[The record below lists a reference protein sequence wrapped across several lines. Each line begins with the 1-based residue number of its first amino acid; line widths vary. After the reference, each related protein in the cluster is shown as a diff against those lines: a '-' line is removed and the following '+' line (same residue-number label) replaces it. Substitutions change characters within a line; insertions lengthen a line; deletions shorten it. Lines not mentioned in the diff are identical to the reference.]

1 MKPKS
6 MKEKPRGAMM
16 NILRI
21 KMIDAGNLLKELDD
35 ALDKVV
41 AKKEPESFLKP
52 STLKIE
58 EYQKSIRQIQA
69 QFTDAPKFNE
79 EGAYPQFLSCGLLQV
94 RGKNGANMEFLLPK
108 VYPFPPKSLYIEHE
122 KDGQF
127 LREMLMHLLS
137 SAPLVQLEVIL
148 VDALSLGGIFN
159 LARRLLDKDNDFI
172 YQQRILTER
181 KEIEEALKHL
191 YEYLK
196 VNLQEKLAG
205 FRDFA
210 HYNEEATDRLP
221 LKVLFLSGVDALSQN
236 ALYYLEKIMRFG
248 SKNGVLSF
256 VNLESEKNNKS
267 AEDLKKHAEFFRD
280 TTSFERFKYLNVEVI
295 NDQGIKSQH
304 MKDFADKI
312 KAYYEKKKAV
322 KRELKDLQRDKEF
335 WTESSQYEVSVPVGW
350 DINHTEVCFKIC
362 KEQNH
367 TLICDHSGS
376 GKSNFLHV
384 LIQNL
389 AFYYDPDEVQL
400 FLLDY
405 KEGVEFNAYT
415 DPNILEHARLVSVAS
430 SVGFGVSF
438 LSWLCDEIKKRSELF
453 KQFNVKDLSDYR
465 KHEKMPRLIVVI
477 DEFQVLFSD
486 NSTKGK
492 EGVERSLNTLLK
504 KGRSY
509 GVHLVLA
516 TQTMR
521 GGEIDSSIKA
531 QIANRIALPMDA
543 DDSTKILD
551 DDVACELVRPEGIFN
566 NNGGHQKYHTKM
578 SIPKAP
584 DDFKSFLT
592 KIHAEFNQRNLTP
605 IDRKIYNGETPLKMP
620 NTLKANEMR
629 LHLGKKVDYE
639 QKDLI
644 VEFESNESHLLV
656 VSQDLNARIALMKL
670 LFQNIKSANKEL
682 VFCNKEKRLIRSF
695 DVQKEYGIT
704 PIENAL
710 NALDATTNRPNSA
723 LVIDNLNEAKEWHD
737 KVGAEKLKSFLEK
750 ATDNEQYCVI
760 FVHDFKQIKT
770 NYHFDKLRELLS
782 NHFKQCLAFRCNG
795 ENLNAIKNNL
805 PPPSALNNLN
815 ALLIELSKDSVTEFR
830 PFSL

>member
-1 MKPKS
+1 
-6 MKEKPRGAMM
+6 
-16 NILRI
+16 
-21 KMIDAGNLLKELDD
+21 
-35 ALDKVV
+35 
-41 AKKEPESFLKP
+41 
-52 STLKIE
+52 
-58 EYQKSIRQIQA
+58 
-69 QFTDAPKFNE
+69 
-79 EGAYPQFLSCGLLQV
+79 
-94 RGKNGANMEFLLPK
+94 
-108 VYPFPPKSLYIEHE
+108 
-122 KDGQF
+122 
-127 LREMLMHLLS
+127 
-137 SAPLVQLEVIL
+137 
-148 VDALSLGGIFN
+148 
-159 LARRLLDKDNDFI
+159 
-172 YQQRILTER
+172 
-181 KEIEEALKHL
+181 
-191 YEYLK
+191 
-196 VNLQEKLAG
+196 
-205 FRDFA
+205 
-210 HYNEEATDRLP
+210 
-221 LKVLFLSGVDALSQN
+221 
-236 ALYYLEKIMRFG
+236 MRFG

-267 AEDLKKHAEFFRD
+267 AEDLKRYAEFFKDR
-280 TTSFERFKYLNVEVI
+280 TSFECLKYLSVEVI
-295 NDQGIKSQH
+295 NDQGIQSQC

-312 KAYYEKKKAV
+312 KAYYKQKKEV

-335 WTESSQYEVSVPVGW
+335 WTKSSQHEVSVPVGW
-350 DINHTEVCFKIC
+350 DINHKEVCFEIGNA
-362 KEQNH
+362 QNH

-389 AFYYDPDEVQL
+389 AFYYAPDEVQL

-405 KEGVEFNAYT
+405 KERVEFNAYT
-415 DPNILEHARLVSVAS
+415 DPILEHARLVSVAS
-430 SVGFGVSF
+430 SISYGITF
-438 LSWLCDEIKKRSELF
+438 LKWLCDEMEKRADRF

-465 KHEKMPRLIVVI
+465 KHDEMPRLIVVI

-492 EGVERSLNTLLK
+492 EIVERSLNTLLK

-521 GGEIDSSIKA
+521 GTDINPSFKA

-543 DDSTKILD
+543 DDSAKILD
-551 DDVACELVRPEGIFN
+551 DDAACELVRPEGIFN

-620 NTLKANEMR
+620 NILKANEMR

-670 LFQNIKSANKEL
+670 FAQNFKTANKEL
-682 VFCNKEKRLIRSF
+682 LFYNAEKRLVREL
-695 DVQKEYGIT
+695 DELKKHHIT
-704 PIENAL
+704 PMQGPL
-710 NALDATTNRPNSA
+710 GSVLDTAISPNSV
-723 LVIDNLNEAKEWHD
+723 LMVDNLNEAKELHD
-737 KVGAEKLKSFLEK
+737 KIGVEKLRSFLEK
-750 ATDNEQYCVI
+750 AIDNEQYCII
-760 FVHDFKQIKT
+760 FAHDFKQIQA
-770 NYHFDKLRELLS
+770 NYNLDKLRELLN
-782 NHFKQCLAFRCNG
+782 NHFKQRLAFMCNG
-795 ENLNAIKNNL
+795 ENL
-805 PPPSALNNLN
+805 SALKSEQKLHELN
-815 ALLIELSKDSVTEFR
+815 AHLINTSKDSHTEFR

>member
-1 MKPKS
+1 
-6 MKEKPRGAMM
+6 
-16 NILRI
+16 
-21 KMIDAGNLLKELDD
+21 MIDAGNLLKELDD

-52 STLKIE
+52 IASPIE
-58 EYQKSIRQIQA
+58 DYQKSIRQVQA
-69 QFTDAPKFNE
+69 QFTDAPQFNE
-79 EGAYPQFLSCGLLQV
+79 TTTYPQFLSCGLLHV

-127 LREMLMHLLS
+127 LREMLMRLLS
-137 SAPLVQLEVIL
+137 SAPLVQLEVVL

-159 LARRLLDKDNDFI
+159 LARRLLHKDNDFI
-172 YQQRILTER
+172 YQQRILTES
-181 KEIEEALKHL
+181 KEIEGALKHL

-205 FRDFA
+205 YRDFA
-210 HYNEEATDRLP
+210 HYNEKEKDRLP
-221 LKVLFLSGVDALSQN
+221 LKALFLSGVDALSQN

-267 AEDLKKHAEFFRD
+267 AEYLKRYAEFFRD
-280 TTSFERFKYLNVEVI
+280 NKSFERLKYLSIEVI

-322 KRELKDLQRDKEF
+322 KRELKDLQKDEKF
-335 WTESSQYEVSVPVGW
+335 WTESSQFKVSVPVGW
-350 DINHTEVCFKIC
+350 DINHKEVCFEIGN
-362 KEQNH
+362 EQNH

-389 AFYYDPDEVQL
+389 AFYYAPNEVQL

-415 DPNILEHARLVSVAS
+415 DPILEHARLVSVAS

-438 LSWLCDEIKKRSELF
+438 LSWLCDEIEKRSNLF
-453 KQFNVKDLSDYR
+453 KQFKVKDLSDYR
-465 KHEKMPRLIVVI
+465 KHEKMPRLIVVV

-492 EGVERSLNTLLK
+492 ESVEQSLNTLLK

-509 GVHLVLA
+509 GVHLILA

-521 GGEIDSSIKA
+521 GTDINPSFKA

-543 DDSTKILD
+543 EDSSSVLGDDA
-551 DDVACELVRPEGIFN
+551 ACELVRPEGIFN
-566 NNGGHQKYHTKM
+566 NNGGHKKYHTKM

-584 DDFKSFLT
+584 DDFTAFIK
-592 KIHAEFNQRNLTP
+592 KIHEEFNQRNLTP

-620 NTLKANEMR
+620 NILKANEMR

-644 VEFESNESHLLV
+644 VEFENNESHLLV

-695 DVQKEYGIT
+695 DAQKEYGIT

-710 NALDATTNRPNSA
+710 NALDAATNRPNST

-760 FVHDFKQIKT
+760 FAHDFRQIKT
-770 NYHFDKLRELLS
+770 NYHFDKLRELLN

-805 PPPSALNNLN
+805 PPPSTLNNLN
-815 ALLIELSKDSVTEFR
+815 ALFVELSKDSVTEFR
-830 PFSL
+830 PFSLQG

>member
-1 MKPKS
+1 
-6 MKEKPRGAMM
+6 
-16 NILRI
+16 
-21 KMIDAGNLLKELDD
+21 MIEVNTLLQKLDD

-41 AKKEPESFLKP
+41 HQKEPESFLKP
-52 STLKIE
+52 IVSEIE
-58 EYQKSIRQIQA
+58 EYQKNIRQIQA
-69 QFTDAPKFNE
+69 QFTDAPQFNE
-79 EGAYPQFLSCGLLQV
+79 TKAYPHFLSCGLLEIK
-94 RGKNGANMEFLLPK
+94 GKNGANMDFCLPK

-127 LREMLMHLLS
+127 LREMLMRLLS

-172 YQQRILTER
+172 YQQRILTESN
-181 KEIEEALKHL
+181 EIEEALKHL

-196 VNLQEKLAG
+196 VNLQQKLAG
-205 FRDFA
+205 FKDFA
-210 HYNEEATDRLP
+210 HYNEIKEDKLP
-221 LKVLFLSGVDALSQN
+221 LKALFLSGVDALSNN

-256 VNLESEKNNKS
+256 VNLESEKNNK
-267 AEDLKKHAEFFRD
+267 EDLKRYAEFFRD
-280 TTSFERFKYLNVEVI
+280 TTSFECLKYLSVEVI

-304 MKDFADKI
+304 MQDFADKI
-312 KAYYEKKKAV
+312 KAYYKQKKEV

-335 WTESSQYEVSVPVGW
+335 WTESSQFKVSVPVGW
-350 DINHTEVCFKIC
+350 DINHKEVCFEIGNA
-362 KEQNH
+362 QNH
-367 TLICDHSGS
+367 TLICGRSGS

-389 AFYYDPDEVQL
+389 AFYYAPNEVQL

-415 DPNILEHARLVSVAS
+415 NPTILEHARLVSVAG
-430 SVGFGVSF
+430 SVGFGVGF
-438 LSWLCDEIKKRSELF
+438 LSWLDKEMKKRGELF

-465 KHEKMPRLIVVI
+465 KHGEIPRLIVVI
-477 DEFQVLFSD
+477 DEFQVLFSE
-486 NSTKGK
+486 STTK
-492 EGVERSLNTLLK
+492 EKERVERYLTTILK

-509 GVHLVLA
+509 GVHLILA

-521 GGEIDSSIKA
+521 GADINKSLMA

-543 DDSTKILD
+543 EDSDSILS

-566 NNGGHQKYHTKM
+566 NNGGHKKYHTKM

-584 DDFKSFLT
+584 DDFKPFIK
-592 KIHAEFNQRNLTP
+592 KIHGEFNQRNLAP
-605 IDRKIYNGETPLKMP
+605 IEHKIYNGETPLEMP
-620 NTLKANEMR
+620 NTLKTNEMR

-644 VEFESNESHLLV
+644 VEFENNESHLLV

-670 LFQNIKSANKEL
+670 LFQNIKSTNKEL

-695 DVQKEYGIT
+695 DAQKEYGIT
-704 PIENAL
+704 PVENIL
-710 NALDATTNRPNSA
+710 SVLDIAMNPNSV
-723 LVIDNLNEAKEWHD
+723 LMVDNLNEAKELHD
-737 KVGAEKLKSFLEK
+737 KIGVEKLRSFLEK
-750 ATDNEQYCVI
+750 ATDNEQYCII
-760 FVHDFKQIKT
+760 FAHDLKQINA
-770 NYHFDKLRELLS
+770 NYDLGKLKELLN
-782 NHFKQCLAFRCNG
+782 NHFKQRLAFRCNG
-795 ENLNAIKNNL
+795 ENLNAL
-805 PPPSALNNLN
+805 QSGLSSPSKLN

>member
-1 MKPKS
+1 
-6 MKEKPRGAMM
+6 MKEKLRGAMM

-21 KMIDAGNLLKELDD
+21 EMIDAGNLLKELDD

-52 STLKIE
+52 IVSQIE
-58 EYQKSIRQIQA
+58 DYQKSIRQIQA

-79 EGAYPQFLSCGLLQV
+79 EGAYPQFLSCGLLEIK
-94 RGKNGANMEFLLPK
+94 GKNGANMEFLLPK

-127 LREMLMHLLS
+127 LREMLMRLLS

-148 VDALSLGGIFN
+148 IDALSLGGIFN
-159 LARRLLDKDNDFI
+159 LVRRLLDEDNDFI
-172 YQQRILTER
+172 YQKRILTES

-210 HYNEEATDRLP
+210 HYNENATDPLP
-221 LKVLFLSGVDALSQN
+221 LKALFLSGVDALSQN
-236 ALYYLEKIMRFG
+236 ALYYFEKIMRFG

-267 AEDLKKHAEFFRD
+267 AEDLKKHAEFFKDR
-280 TTSFERFKYLNVEVI
+280 TSFERLKYLSVEVI

-304 MKDFADKI
+304 MQDFADKI
-312 KAYYEKKKAV
+312 RAYYKQKKEV

-335 WTESSQYEVSVPVGW
+335 WTKSSQYEVSVPVGW
-350 DINHTEVCFKIC
+350 DINHKEVCFEIGSA
-362 KEQNH
+362 QNH

-389 AFYYDPDEVQL
+389 AFYYAPNEVQL

-415 DPNILEHARLVSVAS
+415 DPILEHARLVSVAS

-438 LSWLCDEIKKRSELF
+438 LSWLCKEMQKRAELF
-453 KQFNVKDLSDYR
+453 KQFKVKDLSDYR

-486 NSTKGK
+486 KSKGS
-492 EGVERSLNTLLK
+492 VERSLNTLLK

-516 TQTMR
+516 TQTMH
-521 GGEIDSSIKA
+521 GGEIDSSFKA

-551 DDVACELVRPEGIFN
+551 NDVACEIQKPEAIFN
-566 NNGGHQKYHTKM
+566 NNGGHQKFHTKM

-592 KIHAEFNQRNLTP
+592 KIHTEFNQRNLAP
-605 IDRKIYNGETPLKMP
+605 IERKIYNGETALKMP
-620 NTLKANEMR
+620 NILKANEMR

-710 NALDATTNRPNSA
+710 NALNATTNRPNSA

-750 ATDNEQYCVI
+750 ATDNEQYCII
-760 FVHDFKQIKT
+760 FVHDFKQIQA
-770 NYHFDKLRELLS
+770 NYDSVKLKDLLN
-782 NHFKQCLAFRCNG
+782 NHFKQRLAFRCNG

-815 ALLIELSKDSVTEFR
+815 ALFVELSKDSHTEFR
-830 PFSL
+830 PFSLQD

>member
-1 MKPKS
+1 
-6 MKEKPRGAMM
+6 
-16 NILRI
+16 
-21 KMIDAGNLLKELDD
+21 MIDAGNLLKELDD
-35 ALDKVV
+35 ALDRVI
-41 AKKEPESFLKP
+41 AKKEPESFLRP

-58 EYQKSIRQIQA
+58 EYQKSIRQVQA
-69 QFTDAPKFNE
+69 QFTDAPQFNE
-79 EGAYPQFLSCGLLQV
+79 EGAYPKFLSCGLLHV

-127 LREMLMHLLS
+127 LREMLMRLLS
-137 SAPLVQLEVIL
+137 STPLVQLEVIL
-148 VDALSLGGIFN
+148 IDALSLGGIFN
-159 LARRLLDKDNDFI
+159 LARRLLNKDNDFI
-172 YQQRILTER
+172 YQQRILTES

-210 HYNEEATDRLP
+210 HYNEYATDPLP
-221 LKVLFLSGVDALSQN
+221 LKALFLSGVDALSKD

-267 AEDLKKHAEFFRD
+267 AEDLKKHAEFFKD
-280 TTSFERFKYLNVEVI
+280 TTSFERLKYLNVEVI

-304 MKDFADKI
+304 MQDFADKI
-312 KAYYEKKKAV
+312 KAYYKQKKEV
-322 KRELKDLQRDKEF
+322 KRELKDLQKDEKF
-335 WTESSQYEVSVPVGW
+335 WTKSSQYEVSVPVGW
-350 DINHTEVCFKIC
+350 DINHTEVCFKIG

-389 AFYYDPDEVQL
+389 AFYYAPDEVQL

-415 DPNILEHARLVSVAS
+415 NPSPLEHARLVSVAS
-430 SVGFGVSF
+430 SVSYGITF
-438 LSWLCDEIKKRSELF
+438 LKWLCDGIQKRADRF
-453 KQFNVKDLSDYR
+453 KQFKVKDLSDYR
-465 KHEKMPRLIVVI
+465 KHEKMPRLIVVV

-486 NSTKGK
+486 NSTKEK
-492 EGVERSLNTLLK
+492 ESVDQSLNTLLK

-521 GGEIDSSIKA
+521 GGEIDSNIKA

-551 DDVACELVRPEGIFN
+551 NDVACEIQKPEAIFN
-566 NNGGHQKYHTKM
+566 NNGGHQKFHTKM

-592 KIHAEFNQRNLTP
+592 KIHTEFNQRNLAP
-605 IDRKIYNGETPLKMP
+605 IERKIYNGETALKMP
-620 NTLKANEMR
+620 NILKANEMR

-644 VEFESNESHLLV
+644 VEFENNESHLLV

-682 VFCNKEKRLIRSF
+682 FFCNKEKRLIRFF
-695 DVQKEYGIT
+695 DAPKEYGIT
-704 PIENAL
+704 PVENIL
-710 NALDATTNRPNSA
+710 SVLDTAMNPNSA
-723 LVIDNLNEAKEWHD
+723 LVIDNLNEAKELHD
-737 KVGAEKLKSFLEK
+737 KIGVEKLRSFLEK
-750 ATDNEQYCVI
+750 ATDNEQYCII

-795 ENLNAIKNNL
+795 ENLNAL
-805 PPPSALNNLN
+805 QSGLSSPSKLN

>member
-1 MKPKS
+1 
-6 MKEKPRGAMM
+6 
-16 NILRI
+16 
-21 KMIDAGNLLKELDD
+21 
-35 ALDKVV
+35 
-41 AKKEPESFLKP
+41 
-52 STLKIE
+52 
-58 EYQKSIRQIQA
+58 
-69 QFTDAPKFNE
+69 
-79 EGAYPQFLSCGLLQV
+79 
-94 RGKNGANMEFLLPK
+94 MEFLLPK

-127 LREMLMHLLS
+127 LREMLMRLLS

-148 VDALSLGGIFN
+148 IDALSLGGIFN
-159 LARRLLDKDNDFI
+159 LSRKLLNKDNDFI
-172 YQQRILTER
+172 YQQRILTES
-181 KEIEEALKHL
+181 KETEEALKHL

-210 HYNEEATDRLP
+210 HYNEEKEDRLP
-221 LKVLFLSGVDALSQN
+221 LKALFLSGVDALSQN

-267 AEDLKKHAEFFRD
+267 AEDLKKHAEFFKD
-280 TTSFERFKYLNVEVI
+280 TTSFERLKYLNIEVI

-304 MKDFADKI
+304 MQDFADEI
-312 KAYYEKKKAV
+312 KAYYRQKKEV
-322 KRELKDLQRDKEF
+322 KRELKGLQKDEKF

-350 DINHTEVCFKIC
+350 DINHKEVCFEIGSA
-362 KEQNH
+362 QNH
-367 TLICDHSGS
+367 TLICGRSGS

-389 AFYYDPDEVQL
+389 AFYYAPNEVQL

-415 DPNILEHARLVSVAS
+415 DPILEHARLVSVAS
-430 SVGFGVSF
+430 SVGYGMSF
-438 LSWLCDEIKKRSELF
+438 LSWLCKEMQKRAELF

-486 NSTKGK
+486 NKSTKAV
-492 EGVERSLNTLLK
+492 EGHLNTLLK

-521 GGEIDSSIKA
+521 GTDINPSFKA

-543 DDSTKILD
+543 EDSSSVLGDDA
-551 DDVACELVRPEGIFN
+551 ACELVRPEGIFN
-566 NNGGHQKYHTKM
+566 NNGGNRKYHTKM

-592 KIHAEFNQRNLTP
+592 KIHAEFNQRNLTL

-620 NTLKANEMR
+620 NILKANEMR

-644 VEFESNESHLLV
+644 VEFENNESHLLV

-695 DVQKEYGIT
+695 DEPKEYGIT
-704 PIENAL
+704 PVENIL
-710 NALDATTNRPNSA
+710 SVLDTAMNPNSV
-723 LVIDNLNEAKEWHD
+723 LVIDNLNEAKELHD

-750 ATDNEQYCVI
+750 AIDNEQYCVI
-760 FVHDFKQIKT
+760 FAHDFRQIKT
-770 NYHFDKLRELLS
+770 NYHFDKLKELL
-782 NHFKQCLAFRCNG
+782 NHHFKQCLAFKCNG
-795 ENLNAIKNNL
+795 ENLNALQSGL
-805 PPPSALNNLN
+805 PLPSELN
-815 ALLIELSKDSVTEFR
+815 ALFIELSKDSVTEFR

>member
-6 MKEKPRGAMM
+6 MKEKPRGTMM

-41 AKKEPESFLKP
+41 AKKEPESFLRP
-52 STLKIE
+52 LTLKIE
-58 EYQKSIRQIQA
+58 DYQKSIRQIQA

-79 EGAYPQFLSCGLLQV
+79 TSAYPKFLSCGLLEIK
-94 RGKNGANMEFLLPK
+94 GKNGANMEFLLPK

-127 LREMLMHLLS
+127 LREMLMRLLS

-148 VDALSLGGIFN
+148 IDALSLGSIFN
-159 LARRLLDKDNDFI
+159 LARRLLNKDNDFI
-172 YQQRILTER
+172 YQQRILTES

-210 HYNEEATDRLP
+210 HYNENATDPLP
-221 LKVLFLSGVDALSQN
+221 LKALFLSGVDALSQN

-267 AEDLKKHAEFFRD
+267 AEDLKRYAEFFRD
-280 TTSFERFKYLNVEVI
+280 NKSFERLKYLSIEVI
-295 NDQGIKSQH
+295 NDHGIQSQH
-304 MKDFADKI
+304 MQDFADKI
-312 KAYYEKKKAV
+312 KAYYRQKKV
-322 KRELKDLQRDKEF
+322 KRELKDLQKDEKF
-335 WTESSQYEVSVPVGW
+335 WTESSQFKVSVPVGW
-350 DINHTEVCFKIC
+350 DINHKEVCFEIGN
-362 KEQNH
+362 EQNH
-367 TLICDHSGS
+367 TLICNHSGS

-389 AFYYDPDEVQL
+389 AFYYAPDEVQL

-415 DPNILEHARLVSVAS
+415 DPILEHARLVSVAS

-453 KQFNVKDLSDYR
+453 KQFKVKDLSDYR

-486 NSTKGK
+486 KCTQVKGS
-492 EGVERSLNTLLK
+492 VERSLNTLLK

-543 DDSTKILD
+543 DDSAKILD
-551 DDVACELVRPEGIFN
+551 DDAACELVRPEGIFN

-605 IDRKIYNGETPLKMP
+605 IDRKIYNGEMALKIP
-620 NTLKANEMR
+620 NTFKANEMR

-656 VSQDLNARIALMKL
+656 VSQDLNARITLMKL

-682 VFCNKEKRLIRSF
+682 VFCNKEKRLVREL
-695 DVQKEYGIT
+695 DELKKHHIT
-704 PIENAL
+704 PMQGPL
-710 NALDATTNRPNSA
+710 GSVLDTAMNPNSA
-723 LVIDNLNEAKEWHD
+723 LVIDNLNEAKELHD

-750 ATDNEQYCVI
+750 AIDNEQYCII
-760 FVHDFKQIKT
+760 FAHDFRQIKS
-770 NYHFDKLRELLS
+770 NYHFDKLKDLLN
-782 NHFKQCLAFRCNG
+782 NHFKQCLAFKCNG
-795 ENLNAIKNNL
+795 ENLNALQSGL
-805 PPPSALNNLN
+805 PSPSRLN
-815 ALLIELSKDSVTEFR
+815 ALFIELSKDSRTEFR
-830 PFSL
+830 PFSLQG

>member
-1 MKPKS
+1 
-6 MKEKPRGAMM
+6 
-16 NILRI
+16 
-21 KMIDAGNLLKELDD
+21 MIDVNGLLKELDD

-41 AKKEPESFLKP
+41 PKKEPESFLRP

-58 EYQKSIRQIQA
+58 EYQKSIRKIQA
-69 QFTDAPKFNE
+69 QFTDAPQFNE
-79 EGAYPQFLSCGLLQV
+79 TTTYPQFLSCGLLQV

-148 VDALSLGGIFN
+148 IDALSLGGIFN
-159 LARRLLDKDNDFI
+159 LARRLLNKDNDFI
-172 YQQRILTER
+172 YQQRILTES

-210 HYNEEATDRLP
+210 HYNEYATDPLP
-221 LKVLFLSGVDALSQN
+221 LKALFLSGVDALSQN

-267 AEDLKKHAEFFRD
+267 AEDLKKHAEFFKD
-280 TTSFERFKYLNVEVI
+280 TTSFERLKYLNVEVI

-335 WTESSQYEVSVPVGW
+335 WTKSSQYEVSVPVGW
-350 DINHTEVCFKIC
+350 DINHKEVCFEIGNA
-362 KEQNH
+362 QNH

-415 DPNILEHARLVSVAS
+415 DPILEHARLVSVAS
-430 SVGFGVSF
+430 SVGFGMSF
-438 LSWLCDEIKKRSELF
+438 LSWLCKEIQKRADLF
-453 KQFNVKDLSDYR
+453 KQFKVKDLSDYR
-465 KHEKMPRLIVVI
+465 KHEKMPRLIVVV

-492 EGVERSLNTLLK
+492 ESVDQSLNTLLK

-521 GGEIDSSIKA
+521 GTDINPSFKA
-531 QIANRIALPMDA
+531 QIANRIALPMDTEDSSSVLG
-543 DDSTKILD
+543 DDA
-551 DDVACELVRPEGIFN
+551 ACELVRPEGIFN

-620 NTLKANEMR
+620 NILKANEMR

-670 LFQNIKSANKEL
+670 FAQNFKTANKEL
-682 VFCNKEKRLIRSF
+682 LFYNAEKRLVREL
-695 DVQKEYGIT
+695 DELKKHHIT
-704 PIENAL
+704 PMQGPL
-710 NALDATTNRPNSA
+710 GSVLDTAISSNSV
-723 LVIDNLNEAKEWHD
+723 LMVDNLNEAKELHD
-737 KVGAEKLKSFLEK
+737 KIGVEKLRSFLEK
-750 ATDNEQYCVI
+750 AIDNEQYCVI
-760 FVHDFKQIKT
+760 FVHDFRQIKS
-770 NYHFDKLRELLS
+770 NYHFDKLKELLN
-782 NHFKQCLAFRCNG
+782 NHL
-795 ENLNAIKNNL
+795 
-805 PPPSALNNLN
+805 
-815 ALLIELSKDSVTEFR
+815 
-830 PFSL
+830 

>member
-1 MKPKS
+1 
-6 MKEKPRGAMM
+6 MKEKLRGAMM

-21 KMIDAGNLLKELDD
+21 NMIDAGNLLKELDD

-52 STLKIE
+52 IVSPIE
-58 EYQKSIRQIQA
+58 DYQKSIRQIQA
-69 QFTDAPKFNE
+69 QFTDAPQFNE
-79 EGAYPQFLSCGLLQV
+79 TTTYPKFLSCGLLQV

-127 LREMLMHLLS
+127 LREMLMRLLS

-148 VDALSLGGIFN
+148 IDALSLGGIFN
-159 LARRLLDKDNDFI
+159 LARRLLNKDNDFI
-172 YQQRILTER
+172 YQKRILTES

-210 HYNEEATDRLP
+210 HYNENATDPLP
-221 LKVLFLSGVDALSQN
+221 LKALFLSGVDALSQN

-256 VNLESEKNNKS
+256 VNLESEKNNQS
-267 AEDLKKHAEFFRD
+267 AEDLKRYAEFFKD
-280 TTSFERFKYLNVEVI
+280 TTSFERLKYLNVEVI

-304 MKDFADKI
+304 MQDFADKI
-312 KAYYEKKKAV
+312 KAYYKQKKEV

-335 WTESSQYEVSVPVGW
+335 WTKSSQHEVSVPVGW
-350 DINHTEVCFKIC
+350 DINHKEVCFKIGN
-362 KEQNH
+362 EQNH

-389 AFYYDPDEVQL
+389 AFYYAPNEVQL

-405 KEGVEFNAYT
+405 KEGVEFNAYVA
-415 DPNILEHARLVSVAS
+415 DPALEHARLVSVAS
-430 SVGFGVSF
+430 LISYGITF
-438 LSWLCDEIKKRSELF
+438 LKWLCDEMEKRSELF

-486 NSTKGK
+486 NSTQVK
-492 EGVERSLNTLLK
+492 ESVEQPLNTLLK

-509 GVHLVLA
+509 GVYLALA

-521 GGEIDSSIKA
+521 GTDINPSFKA

-543 DDSTKILD
+543 EDSSSVLGDDA
-551 DDVACELVRPEGIFN
+551 ACELVRPEGIFN
-566 NNGGHQKYHTKM
+566 NNGGNRKYHTKM

-584 DDFKSFLT
+584 DDFKPFIK
-592 KIHAEFNQRNLTP
+592 KIHEEFNQRNLAP
-605 IDRKIYNGETPLKMP
+605 IDRKIYNGETALKMP

-704 PIENAL
+704 PVENIL
-710 NALDATTNRPNSA
+710 SVLDTAISPNSV
-723 LVIDNLNEAKEWHD
+723 LMVDNLNEAKELHD

-750 ATDNEQYCVI
+750 AIDNEQYCII
-760 FVHDFKQIKT
+760 FAHDYKQIKN
-770 NYHFDKLRELLS
+770 NYHLDKLRELLN

-795 ENLNAIKNNL
+795 
-805 PPPSALNNLN
+805 
-815 ALLIELSKDSVTEFR
+815 
-830 PFSL
+830 

>member
-1 MKPKS
+1 M
-6 MKEKPRGAMM
+6 
-16 NILRI
+16 
-21 KMIDAGNLLKELDD
+21 
-35 ALDKVV
+35 
-41 AKKEPESFLKP
+41 
-52 STLKIE
+52 
-58 EYQKSIRQIQA
+58 
-69 QFTDAPKFNE
+69 QFTDAPQFNE
-79 EGAYPQFLSCGLLQV
+79 EGAYPQFLSCGLLHV

-127 LREMLMHLLS
+127 LREMLMRLLS

-148 VDALSLGGIFN
+148 IDALSLGGIFN
-159 LARRLLDKDNDFI
+159 LSRRLLDKDNDFI
-172 YQQRILTER
+172 YQRRILTES

-205 FRDFA
+205 YRDFA
-210 HYNEEATDRLP
+210 HYNEEKEDRLP
-221 LKVLFLSGVDALSQN
+221 LKALFLSGVDSLSKD

-256 VNLESEKNNKS
+256 VNLESEKNNQS
-267 AEDLKKHAEFFRD
+267 AEDLKKHAEFFKDR
-280 TTSFERFKYLNVEVI
+280 TSFERLKYLNVEVI

-304 MKDFADKI
+304 MQDFADKI
-312 KAYYEKKKAV
+312 KAYYKQKKEV
-322 KRELKDLQRDKEF
+322 KRELKDLQKDEKF
-335 WTESSQYEVSVPVGW
+335 WTKSSQYEVSVPVGW
-350 DINHTEVCFKIC
+350 DINHKEVCFEIGNV
-362 KEQNH
+362 QNN
-367 TLICDHSGS
+367 TLICGCSGS

-389 AFYYDPDEVQL
+389 AFYYAPNEVQL

-415 DPNILEHARLVSVAS
+415 DPILEHARLVSVAS
-430 SVGFGVSF
+430 SVGFGMSF
-438 LSWLCDEIKKRSELF
+438 LRWLCDEIKKRSDLF
-453 KQFNVKDLSDYR
+453 KQFKVKDLSDYR

-486 NSTKGK
+486 KSTQVKGS
-492 EGVERSLNTLLK
+492 VERSLNTLLK

-516 TQTMR
+516 TQTMH

-543 DDSTKILD
+543 EDSSSVLGDDA
-551 DDVACELVRPEGIFN
+551 ACELVRPEGIFN

-592 KIHAEFNQRNLTP
+592 KIHAEFNQRNLAP
-605 IDRKIYNGETPLKMP
+605 IDRKIYNGETALKMP

-670 LFQNIKSANKEL
+670 FAQNFKTANKEL
-682 VFCNKEKRLIRSF
+682 LFYNAEKRLVREL
-695 DVQKEYGIT
+695 DGLKKHHIT
-704 PIENAL
+704 PMQGPL
-710 NALDATTNRPNSA
+710 GSVLDTAMNPNSV
-723 LVIDNLNEAKEWHD
+723 LMVDNLNEAKELHD
-737 KVGAEKLKSFLEK
+737 KIGAEKLKSFLEK
-750 ATDNEQYCVI
+750 ATDNEQYCII
-760 FVHDFKQIKT
+760 FAHDYKQIKT
-770 NYHFDKLRELLS
+770 NYHLDKLRELL
-782 NHFKQCLAFRCNG
+782 NHHFKQCLAFRCNG
-795 ENLNAIKNNL
+795 E
-805 PPPSALNNLN
+805 
-815 ALLIELSKDSVTEFR
+815 T
-830 PFSL
+830 

>member
-1 MKPKS
+1 
-6 MKEKPRGAMM
+6 
-16 NILRI
+16 
-21 KMIDAGNLLKELDD
+21 MIEINTLLQKLDD
-35 ALDKVV
+35 ALDKIVH
-41 AKKEPESFLKP
+41 KKEPESFLRP
-52 STLKIE
+52 IASQIE

-69 QFTDAPKFNE
+69 QFTDAPQFNE
-79 EGAYPQFLSCGLLQV
+79 TSAYPQFLSCGLLEIK
-94 RGKNGANMEFLLPK
+94 GKNGANVDFCLPK

-127 LREMLMHLLS
+127 LREMLMRLLS

-148 VDALSLGGIFN
+148 VDALSLGSIFN
-159 LARRLLDKDNDFI
+159 LARRLLNKNNDFI
-172 YQQRILTER
+172 YQQRILTES
-181 KEIEEALKHL
+181 KEIEEVLKHL

-205 FRDFA
+205 YKDFA
-210 HYNEEATDRLP
+210 DYNEKAQDPLP
-221 LKVLFLSGVDALSQN
+221 LKALFLSGVDSLSKD

-267 AEDLKKHAEFFRD
+267 AEDLKRYAEFFKDR
-280 TTSFERFKYLNVEVI
+280 TSFERLKYLSVEVI
-295 NDQGIKSQH
+295 NDHGIQSKH
-304 MKDFADKI
+304 MQDFADKI

-322 KRELKDLQRDKEF
+322 KRELKDLQKDEKF
-335 WTESSQYEVSVPVGW
+335 WTESSQFKVSVPVGW
-350 DINHTEVCFKIC
+350 DINHKEVCFEIG
-362 KEQNH
+362 EAQNH
-367 TLICDHSGS
+367 TLICGCSGS

-389 AFYYDPDEVQL
+389 AFYYAPNEVQL

-405 KEGVEFNAYT
+405 KEGVEFNAYAKER
-415 DPNILEHARLVSVAS
+415 ILEHARLVSVAS
-430 SVGFGVSF
+430 SVGYGMSF
-438 LSWLCDEIKKRSELF
+438 LSWLCKEMQKRADRF

-486 NSTKGK
+486 KSTQVKGS
-492 EGVERSLNTLLK
+492 VERSLNTLLK

-516 TQTMR
+516 TQTMHD
-521 GGEIDSSIKA
+521 GKIDSSIKA

-551 DDVACELVRPEGIFN
+551 DDVACEIQKPEAIFN

-592 KIHAEFNQRNLTP
+592 KIHAEFNQRNLAP
-605 IDRKIYNGETPLKMP
+605 IERKIYNGETALKMP
-620 NTLKANEMR
+620 NILKANEMR
-629 LHLGKKVDYE
+629 LHLGKEADYE

-644 VEFESNESHLLV
+644 VGFESNESHLLV

-670 LFQNIKSANKEL
+670 LFQNIKSTNKEL

-695 DVQKEYGIT
+695 DAQKEYDIT
-704 PIENAL
+704 PVENIL
-710 NALDATTNRPNSA
+710 SVLDTAMSPNSV
-723 LVIDNLNEAKEWHD
+723 LVIDNLNEAKELHD
-737 KVGAEKLKSFLEK
+737 KIGVEKLKSFLEK
-750 ATDNEQYCVI
+750 ATDNERYCII
-760 FVHDFKQIKT
+760 FAHDFKQINA
-770 NYHFDKLRELLS
+770 NYNFDKLKELLN
-782 NHFKQCLAFRCNG
+782 NHFKQRLVFKCNG
-795 ENLNAIKNNL
+795 ENLNALKSGL
-805 PPPSALNNLN
+805 LSPSELN
-815 ALLIELSKDSVTEFR
+815 ALFIELSKDSYTEFR

>member
-1 MKPKS
+1 M
-6 MKEKPRGAMM
+6 R
-16 NILRI
+16 
-21 KMIDAGNLLKELDD
+21 
-35 ALDKVV
+35 
-41 AKKEPESFLKP
+41 
-52 STLKIE
+52 
-58 EYQKSIRQIQA
+58 
-69 QFTDAPKFNE
+69 
-79 EGAYPQFLSCGLLQV
+79 
-94 RGKNGANMEFLLPK
+94 
-108 VYPFPPKSLYIEHE
+108 
-122 KDGQF
+122 
-127 LREMLMHLLS
+127 LLS

-159 LARRLLDKDNDFI
+159 LARRLLDKNNDFI
-172 YQQRILTER
+172 YQQRILTES

-205 FRDFA
+205 YKDFA
-210 HYNEEATDRLP
+210 HYNEKATDRLP
-221 LKVLFLSGVDALSQN
+221 LKALFLSGVDALSKDV
-236 ALYYLEKIMRFG
+236 LYYLEKIMRFG

-256 VNLESEKNNKS
+256 VNLESERNNKS
-267 AEDLKKHAEFFRD
+267 AEDLKRYAEFFRD

-304 MKDFADKI
+304 MKDFATKI

-322 KRELKDLQRDKEF
+322 KRELKDLQKDEKF
-335 WTESSQYEVSVPVGW
+335 WTESSQFKVSVPVGW
-350 DINHTEVCFKIC
+350 DINHKEVCFEIG
-362 KEQNH
+362 EAQNH
-367 TLICDHSGS
+367 TIICDHSGS

-415 DPNILEHARLVSVAS
+415 DPILEHARLVSVAS
-430 SVGFGVSF
+430 SVGFGMSF
-438 LSWLCDEIKKRSELF
+438 LRWLCDEIKKRAELF
-453 KQFNVKDLSDYR
+453 KQFKVKDLSDYR

-492 EGVERSLNTLLK
+492 ESVERSLNTLLK

-509 GVHLVLA
+509 GVHLILA

-543 DDSTKILD
+543 DDSAKILD
-551 DDVACELVRPEGIFN
+551 DDVACELVRPESIFN

-592 KIHAEFNQRNLTP
+592 KIHAEFNQRNLAS

-620 NTLKANEMR
+620 NILKANEMR

-670 LFQNIKSANKEL
+670 FAQNFKTANKEL
-682 VFCNKEKRLIRSF
+682 LFYNAEKRLVREL
-695 DVQKEYGIT
+695 DELKKHHIT
-704 PIENAL
+704 PMQGPL
-710 NALDATTNRPNSA
+710 GSVLDTAMNPNSV
-723 LVIDNLNEAKEWHD
+723 LMVDNLNEAKEWHD
-737 KVGAEKLKSFLEK
+737 KVAVEKLKSFLKK
-750 ATDNEQYCVI
+750 ATGNEQYCII
-760 FVHDFKQIKT
+760 FAHDFKQIKA
-770 NYHFDKLRELLS
+770 NYHLDKLRELL
-782 NHFKQCLAFRCNG
+782 NHHFKQCLAFKCNG

-815 ALLIELSKDSVTEFR
+815 ALFVELSKDSYTEFR
-830 PFSL
+830 PFGL

>member
-1 MKPKS
+1 
-6 MKEKPRGAMM
+6 
-16 NILRI
+16 
-21 KMIDAGNLLKELDD
+21 MIDAGNLLKELDD

-52 STLKIE
+52 IVSRIE
-58 EYQKSIRQIQA
+58 DYQKSIRQIQA
-69 QFTDAPKFNE
+69 QFTDAPQFNE
-79 EGAYPQFLSCGLLQV
+79 TTTYPQFLSCGLLQV

-127 LREMLMHLLS
+127 LREMLMRLLS
-137 SAPLVQLEVIL
+137 SAPLVQLEIVL

-172 YQQRILTER
+172 YQQRILTES

-210 HYNEEATDRLP
+210 HYNENAKDRLP
-221 LKVLFLSGVDALSQN
+221 LKALFLSGVDALSKD

-256 VNLESEKNNKS
+256 VNLESEKNNQS
-267 AEDLKKHAEFFRD
+267 AEDLKRYAEFFKDR
-280 TTSFERFKYLNVEVI
+280 TSFERLKYLNVEVI
-295 NDQGIKSQH
+295 NDHGIKSQH

-312 KAYYEKKKAV
+312 KAYYKQKKEV
-322 KRELKDLQRDKEF
+322 KRELKDLQKDKEF
-335 WTESSQYEVSVPVGW
+335 WTKSSQHEVSVPVGW
-350 DINHTEVCFKIC
+350 DINHKEVCFEIGN
-362 KEQNH
+362 EQNH
-367 TLICDHSGS
+367 TLICGRSGS

-389 AFYYDPDEVQL
+389 AFYYAPNEVQL

-405 KEGVEFNAYT
+405 KEGVEFNAYA
-415 DPNILEHARLVSVAS
+415 DPILEHARLVSVAS
-430 SVGFGVSF
+430 SVGFGMSF
-438 LSWLCDEIKKRSELF
+438 LSWLCKEIQKRAELF
-453 KQFNVKDLSDYR
+453 KQFKVKDLSDYR
-465 KHEKMPRLIVVI
+465 KHGEMPRLIVVV

-486 NSTKGK
+486 NSTKEK
-492 EGVERSLNTLLK
+492 ESVDQSLNTLLK

-521 GGEIDSSIKA
+521 GTDINPSFKA

-543 DDSTKILD
+543 DDSAKILD

-584 DDFKSFLT
+584 DDFTAFIK
-592 KIHAEFNQRNLTP
+592 KIHEEFNQRNLTP
-605 IDRKIYNGETPLKMP
+605 IEHKIYNGEKPLEMP
-620 NTLKANEMR
+620 NILKTNEMR
-629 LHLGKKVDYE
+629 LHLGKEADYE

-644 VEFESNESHLLV
+644 VEFENNESHLLV

-670 LFQNIKSANKEL
+670 FAQNFKTANKEL
-682 VFCNKEKRLIRSF
+682 LFYNAEKRLVREL
-695 DVQKEYGIT
+695 DELKKHHIT
-704 PIENAL
+704 PMQGPL
-710 NALDATTNRPNSA
+710 GSVLDTAMNPNSA
-723 LVIDNLNEAKEWHD
+723 LVIDNLNEAKELHD

-750 ATDNEQYCVI
+750 AIDNEQYCVI
-760 FVHDFKQIKT
+760 FAHDFRQIKT
-770 NYHFDKLRELLS
+770 NYHFDKLKDLL
-782 NHFKQCLAFRCNG
+782 NHHFKQCLAFRCNG
-795 ENLNAIKNNL
+795 ENLNAL
-805 PPPSALNNLN
+805 QSGLSSPSRLN
-815 ALLIELSKDSVTEFR
+815 ALLIELSKDSRTEFR
-830 PFSL
+830 PFSLQD

>member
-1 MKPKS
+1 
-6 MKEKPRGAMM
+6 
-16 NILRI
+16 
-21 KMIDAGNLLKELDD
+21 MIDAGNLLKELDD

-52 STLKIE
+52 IVSQIE
-58 EYQKSIRQIQA
+58 DYQKSIRQIQA
-69 QFTDAPKFNE
+69 QFTDVPKFNE
-79 EGAYPQFLSCGLLQV
+79 ESAYPKFLSCGLLHV
-94 RGKNGANMEFLLPK
+94 KGKNGANMEFLLPK
-108 VYPFPPKSLYIEHE
+108 VYPFPPKSLYIEYE

-127 LREMLMHLLS
+127 LREMLMRLLS

-148 VDALSLGGIFN
+148 IDALSLGGIFN

-172 YQQRILTER
+172 YQKRILTES

-205 FRDFA
+205 FKDFA
-210 HYNEEATDRLP
+210 HYNETAQDPLP
-221 LKVLFLSGVDALSQN
+221 LKALFLSGVDALSQN
-236 ALYYLEKIMRFG
+236 AFYYLEKIMRFG

-256 VNLESEKNNKS
+256 VNLESEKNNQS
-267 AEDLKKHAEFFRD
+267 AEDLKNDAEFFKD
-280 TTSFERFKYLNVEVI
+280 TTSFERLKYLNVEII

-312 KAYYEKKKAV
+312 KAYYKQKKEV

-335 WTESSQYEVSVPVGW
+335 WTKSSQHEVVVPVGW
-350 DINHTEVCFKIC
+350 DINHVEVCFEIG

-367 TLICDHSGS
+367 TLICDRSGS

-389 AFYYDPDEVQL
+389 AFYYAPNEVQL

-415 DPNILEHARLVSVAS
+415 NPSPLEHARLVSVAS
-430 SVGFGVSF
+430 SISYGITF
-438 LSWLCDEIKKRSELF
+438 LKWLCDEMTKRSELF
-453 KQFNVKDLSDYR
+453 KQFKVKDLSDYR
-465 KHEKMPRLIVVI
+465 KHDEMPRLIVVI
-477 DEFQVLFSD
+477 DEFQVLF
-486 NSTKGK
+486 NSSSK
-492 EGVERSLNTLLK
+492 ETAPVNRYLNTLLK

-509 GVHLVLA
+509 GVHLILA

-521 GGEIDSSIKA
+521 DGEIDSSIKA

-543 DDSTKILD
+543 EDSTKILD
-551 DDVACELVRPEGIFN
+551 NDAACEIQKPEGIFN
-566 NNGGHQKYHTKM
+566 NNGGHQKFHTKM

-584 DDFKSFLT
+584 DDFTAFIK
-592 KIHAEFNQRNLTP
+592 KIHEEFNQRNLTP

-629 LHLGKKVDYE
+629 LHLGKEVDYE

-644 VEFESNESHLLV
+644 VEFENNESHLLV

-682 VFCNKEKRLIRSF
+682 VFCNKEKRLIRFF
-695 DVQKEYGIT
+695 DAQKEYGIT
-704 PIENAL
+704 PVENIL
-710 NALDATTNRPNSA
+710 SVLDTAMNPNSA
-723 LVIDNLNEAKEWHD
+723 LVIDNLNEAKELHD

-750 ATDNEQYCVI
+750 AIDNEQYCVI
-760 FVHDFKQIKT
+760 FAHDYKQIRD
-770 NYHFDKLRELLS
+770 NYHLDELRKLLD
-782 NHFKQCLAFRCNG
+782 NHFKQRLAFKCN
-795 ENLNAIKNNL
+795 EDNLKTLKIVL
-805 PPPSALNNLN
+805 PPLSGLN
-815 ALLIELSKDSVTEFR
+815 ALFIELSKDSHTEFR

>member
-1 MKPKS
+1 
-6 MKEKPRGAMM
+6 
-16 NILRI
+16 
-21 KMIDAGNLLKELDD
+21 MIDAGNLLKELDD
-35 ALDKVV
+35 ALDKVI

-52 STLKIE
+52 IVSRIE
-58 EYQKSIRQIQA
+58 DYQKSIRQIQA
-69 QFTDAPKFNE
+69 QFTDAPQFNE
-79 EGAYPQFLSCGLLQV
+79 TTTYPQFLSCGLLEIK
-94 RGKNGANMEFLLPK
+94 GKNGANMEFCLPK
-108 VYPFPPKSLYIEHE
+108 VYLFPPKSLYIEHE
-122 KDGQF
+122 KDEQF
-127 LREMLMHLLS
+127 LRETLMRLLS

-159 LARRLLDKDNDFI
+159 LARRLLDKNNDFI
-172 YQQRILTER
+172 YQQRILTES

-205 FRDFA
+205 YRDFA
-210 HYNEEATDRLP
+210 HYNEEKEDRLP

-256 VNLESEKNNKS
+256 VNLESEKNNQS

-280 TTSFERFKYLNVEVI
+280 NKSFERLKYLNVEVI

-304 MKDFADKI
+304 MQDFADKI
-312 KAYYEKKKAV
+312 KAYYKQKKEV
-322 KRELKDLQRDKEF
+322 KRELKDLQKDEKF
-335 WTESSQYEVSVPVGW
+335 WTKSSQYEVSVPVGW
-350 DINHTEVCFKIC
+350 DINHKEVCFEIGNA
-362 KEQNH
+362 QNH

-389 AFYYDPDEVQL
+389 AFYYNPDEVQL

-415 DPNILEHARLVSVAS
+415 DPILEHARLVSVAS
-430 SVGFGVSF
+430 SVGFGMSF
-438 LSWLCDEIKKRSELF
+438 LRWLCDEIKKRSDLF

-486 NSTKGK
+486 KSKGS
-492 EGVERSLNTLLK
+492 VERSLNTLLK

-521 GGEIDSSIKA
+521 GGEIDSSFKA

-543 DDSTKILD
+543 DDSAKILD
-551 DDVACELVRPEGIFN
+551 DDADCELVRPEGIFN

-584 DDFKSFLT
+584 DDSKSFLT

-620 NTLKANEMR
+620 NILKANEMR
-629 LHLGKKVDYE
+629 LHLGKEVDYE

-710 NALDATTNRPNSA
+710 NALNATTNRPNSA

-750 ATDNEQYCVI
+750 ATDNEQYCII
-760 FVHDFKQIKT
+760 FVHDFKQIQA
-770 NYHFDKLRELLS
+770 NYDSVKLKDLLN
-782 NHFKQCLAFRCNG
+782 NHFKQRLAFVCNG

-815 ALLIELSKDSVTEFR
+815 ALFVELSKDSHTEFR
-830 PFSL
+830 PFSLQD

>member
-1 MKPKS
+1 
-6 MKEKPRGAMM
+6 
-16 NILRI
+16 
-21 KMIDAGNLLKELDD
+21 MIEINALLQKLDD
-35 ALDKVV
+35 ALDKIVP
-41 AKKEPESFLKP
+41 KKEPESFLKP
-52 STLKIE
+52 IVSQIE

-69 QFTDAPKFNE
+69 QFTDAPQFNE
-79 EGAYPQFLSCGLLQV
+79 TSAYPPFLSCGLLEIK
-94 RGKNGANMEFLLPK
+94 GKNGANMEFCLPK

-127 LREMLMHLLS
+127 LREMLMRLLS
-137 SAPLVQLEVIL
+137 SVPLVQLEVIL

-159 LARRLLDKDNDFI
+159 LARRLLNKDNDFI
-172 YQQRILTER
+172 YQQRILTES

-205 FRDFA
+205 YKDFA
-210 HYNEEATDRLP
+210 DYNEKAQDPLP
-221 LKVLFLSGVDALSQN
+221 LKALFLSGVDALSKE

-267 AEDLKKHAEFFRD
+267 AEDLKRYAEFFKDRA
-280 TTSFERFKYLNVEVI
+280 SFERLKYLNIEVI
-295 NDQGIKSQH
+295 NDHGIQSRH
-304 MKDFADKI
+304 MQDFADKI

-322 KRELKDLQRDKEF
+322 KRELKDLQKDEKF
-335 WTESSQYEVSVPVGW
+335 WTESSQFKVSVPMGW
-350 DINHTEVCFKIC
+350 DINHKEVRFEIGGA
-362 KEQNH
+362 QNH
-367 TLICDHSGS
+367 TLICGRSGS

-389 AFYYDPDEVQL
+389 AFYYAPSEVQL

-415 DPNILEHARLVSVAS
+415 NPTILEHARLVSVAG

-438 LSWLCDEIKKRSELF
+438 LSWLCKEMQERTNLF

-465 KHEKMPRLIVVI
+465 KHGEMPRLIVVI

-492 EGVERSLNTLLK
+492 ESVDQSLNTLLK

-509 GVHLVLA
+509 GVHLILA

-521 GGEIDSSIKA
+521 GTDINKSLMA

-543 DDSTKILD
+543 EDSNSILNNDDA
-551 DDVACELVRPEGIFN
+551 ACELVRPEGIFN
-566 NNGGHQKYHTKM
+566 NNGGHQKDHTKM

-584 DDFKSFLT
+584 DDFTAFIK
-592 KIHAEFNQRNLTP
+592 KIHAEFNQRNLAP
-605 IDRKIYNGETPLKMP
+605 IEHKIYNGETALEMP

-629 LHLGKKVDYE
+629 LHLGKEADYE

-644 VEFESNESHLLV
+644 VGFGSNESHLLV
-656 VSQDLNARIALMKL
+656 VSQDLSARIALMKL
-670 LFQNIKSANKEL
+670 FAQNFKTANKEL
-682 VFCNKEKRLIRSF
+682 LFYNAEKRLVREL
-695 DVQKEYGIT
+695 DELKKHHIT
-704 PIENAL
+704 PIQSPL
-710 NALDATTNRPNSA
+710 GSVLDTAMNPNSV
-723 LVIDNLNEAKEWHD
+723 LMVDNLNEAKELHD
-737 KVGAEKLKSFLEK
+737 KIGVEKLRSFLEK
-750 ATDNEQYCVI
+750 ATDNEQYCII
-760 FVHDFKQIKT
+760 FAHDFKQIKT
-770 NYHFDKLRELLS
+770 NYNFDKLKELLN
-782 NHFKQCLAFRCNG
+782 NHFKQRLAFKCNR
-795 ENLNAIKNNL
+795 ENLDAIKNDL
-805 PPPSALNNLN
+805 PSLKNELN
-815 ALLIELSKDSVTEFR
+815 ALFVELSKDSHIEFR

>member
-1 MKPKS
+1 
-6 MKEKPRGAMM
+6 
-16 NILRI
+16 
-21 KMIDAGNLLKELDD
+21 MIDSGNLLKELDD
-35 ALDKVV
+35 ALDKVITQ
-41 AKKEPESFLKP
+41 KEPESFLRP

-58 EYQKSIRQIQA
+58 EYQKSIRKIQA
-69 QFTDAPKFNE
+69 QFTDAPQFNE
-79 EGAYPQFLSCGLLQV
+79 TTTYPKFLSCGLLYV

-137 SAPLVQLEVIL
+137 SVPLVQLEVIL
-148 VDALSLGGIFN
+148 IDALSLGGIFN

-172 YQQRILTER
+172 YQQRILTES

-205 FRDFA
+205 YRDFA
-210 HYNEEATDRLP
+210 HYNEDATDPLP
-221 LKVLFLSGVDALSQN
+221 LKALFLSGVDALSQN

-256 VNLESEKNNKS
+256 VNLESEKNNQS
-267 AEDLKKHAEFFRD
+267 AEDLKKHAEFFKDR
-280 TTSFERFKYLNVEVI
+280 TSFERLKYLNVEVI
-295 NDQGIKSQH
+295 NDHGIQSQH
-304 MKDFADKI
+304 MQDFADKI

-322 KRELKDLQRDKEF
+322 KRELKDLQKDQKF
-335 WTESSQYEVSVPVGW
+335 WTESSQFKVSVPVGW
-350 DINHTEVCFKIC
+350 DINHKEVCFEIG
-362 KEQNH
+362 EAQNH

-389 AFYYDPDEVQL
+389 AFYCAPNEVQL

-405 KEGVEFNAYT
+405 KEGVEFNAYVADT
-415 DPNILEHARLVSVAS
+415 PLEHARLVSVAS
-430 SVGFGVSF
+430 SISYGITF
-438 LSWLCDEIKKRSELF
+438 LKWLCDEMQKRAELF

-465 KHEKMPRLIVVI
+465 KHEKMARLIVVV

-486 NSTKGK
+486 NKSTKAV
-492 EGVERSLNTLLK
+492 EGHLNTLLK

-521 GGEIDSSIKA
+521 GTDINPSFKA
-531 QIANRIALPMDA
+531 QIANRIALSMDA
-543 DDSTKILD
+543 EDSTKILD
-551 DDVACELVRPEGIFN
+551 DDAACEIQKPEAIFN

-592 KIHAEFNQRNLTP
+592 KIHAEFNQRNLAP

-620 NTLKANEMR
+620 HTLKANEMR

-695 DVQKEYGIT
+695 DAQKEYGIT
-704 PIENAL
+704 PVENIL
-710 NALDATTNRPNSA
+710 SVLDTAMNPSST
-723 LVIDNLNEAKEWHD
+723 LVIDNLNEAKELHD

-750 ATDNEQYCVI
+750 AIDNEQYCII
-760 FVHDFKQIKT
+760 FAHDYRQIKS
-770 NYHFDKLRELLS
+770 NYHFDKLKDLLN
-782 NHFKQCLAFRCNG
+782 NHFKQCLAFRCNE
-795 ENLNAIKNNL
+795 ENLNALQSGL
-805 PPPSALNNLN
+805 PSPSEHN
-815 ALLIELSKDSVTEFR
+815 ALFIELSKDSHTEFR
-830 PFSL
+830 SFSLQG

>member
-1 MKPKS
+1 
-6 MKEKPRGAMM
+6 
-16 NILRI
+16 
-21 KMIDAGNLLKELDD
+21 MIDAGNLLKELDD

-52 STLKIE
+52 IVSPIE
-58 EYQKSIRQIQA
+58 DYQKSIRQIQA

-79 EGAYPQFLSCGLLQV
+79 TSAYPQFLSCGLLQV

-127 LREMLMHLLS
+127 LREMLMRLLS

-148 VDALSLGGIFN
+148 IDALSLGGIFN

-172 YQQRILTER
+172 YQQRILTES

-210 HYNEEATDRLP
+210 HYNEYATDPLP
-221 LKVLFLSGVDALSQN
+221 LKALFLSGVDALSQN

-256 VNLESEKNNKS
+256 VNLESEKNNQS
-267 AEDLKKHAEFFRD
+267 AEDLKKHAEFFKDR
-280 TTSFERFKYLNVEVI
+280 TSFERLKYLNVEII

-322 KRELKDLQRDKEF
+322 KRGLKDLQKDEKF
-335 WTESSQYEVSVPVGW
+335 WTESSQLKVSVPVGW
-350 DINHTEVCFKIC
+350 DINHKEVRFEIG
-362 KEQNH
+362 ELQNH

-453 KQFNVKDLSDYR
+453 KQFKVKDLSDYR
-465 KHEKMPRLIVVI
+465 KHDEMPRLIVVI

-486 NSTKGK
+486 NSTKAV
-492 EGVERSLNTLLK
+492 EGHLNTLLK

-509 GVHLVLA
+509 GVYLVLA

-521 GGEIDSSIKA
+521 GTDINPSFKA

-543 DDSTKILD
+543 ENSSSVLGDDA
-551 DDVACELVRPEGIFN
+551 ACELVRPEGIFN
-566 NNGGHQKYHTKM
+566 NNGGNRKYHTKM

-592 KIHAEFNQRNLTP
+592 KIHAEFNQRNLAS

-656 VSQDLNARIALMKL
+656 VSQNLQDRIALMKL

-710 NALDATTNRPNSA
+710 NALDATTNRPNSV
-723 LVIDNLNEAKEWHD
+723 LVIDNLNEAKELHD
-737 KVGAEKLKSFLEK
+737 KIGVEKLRSFLEK
-750 ATDNEQYCVI
+750 ATDNEQYCII
-760 FVHDFKQIKT
+760 FAHDYKQIKN
-770 NYHFDKLRELLS
+770 NYHFDKLRELL
-782 NHFKQCLAFRCNG
+782 NHHFKQCLAFRCNE

-805 PPPSALNNLN
+805 PPPSALN
-815 ALLIELSKDSVTEFR
+815 ALLIELSKDSHTEFR

>member
-1 MKPKS
+1 
-6 MKEKPRGAMM
+6 
-16 NILRI
+16 
-21 KMIDAGNLLKELDD
+21 MIEINTLLQKLDD

-41 AKKEPESFLKP
+41 LKKEPESFLKP
-52 STLKIE
+52 IVLPIE
-58 EYQKSIRQIQA
+58 DYQKSVRQIQA

-127 LREMLMHLLS
+127 LREMLMRLLS
-137 SAPLVQLEVIL
+137 SASLVQLEVIL

-159 LARRLLDKDNDFI
+159 LARRLLDKNNDFI
-172 YQQRILTER
+172 YQQRILTES

-210 HYNEEATDRLP
+210 HYNETAKDPLP
-221 LKVLFLSGVDALSQN
+221 LKALFLSGVDALSQN

-256 VNLESEKNNKS
+256 VNLESEKNNQS
-267 AEDLKKHAEFFRD
+267 AEDLKRYAECFKDR
-280 TTSFERFKYLNVEVI
+280 TSFERLKYLSVEVI
-295 NDQGIKSQH
+295 NDQGIKSQR
-304 MKDFADKI
+304 MQDFADKI

-322 KRELKDLQRDKEF
+322 KRELKDLQKDEKF
-335 WTESSQYEVSVPVGW
+335 WTESSQFKVSVPVGW
-350 DINHTEVCFKIC
+350 DINHKEVRFEIG
-362 KEQNH
+362 EAQNH
-367 TLICDHSGS
+367 TLICGRSGS

-389 AFYYDPDEVQL
+389 AFYYAPNEVQL

-405 KEGVEFNAYT
+405 KEGVEFNAYVA
-415 DPNILEHARLVSVAS
+415 DPTLEHARLVSVAS
-430 SVGFGVSF
+430 SISYGITF
-438 LSWLCDEIKKRSELF
+438 LKWLCDEIQKRADRF

-465 KHEKMPRLIVVI
+465 KHGEMPRLIVVI

-486 NSTKGK
+486 NKSTKAV
-492 EGVERSLNTLLK
+492 EGHLNTLLK

-516 TQTMR
+516 TQTMH
-521 GGEIDSSIKA
+521 GGEIDSNIKA

-551 DDVACELVRPEGIFN
+551 DDAACEIQKPEGIFN
-566 NNGGHQKYHTKM
+566 NNGGNRKYHTKM

-584 DDFKSFLT
+584 DDFKSFLK
-592 KIHAEFNQRNLTP
+592 KIHAEFNQRNLAP
-605 IDRKIYNGETPLKMP
+605 IDCKIYNGETALKMP

-644 VEFESNESHLLV
+644 VEFENNESHLLV

-695 DVQKEYGIT
+695 DAPKEYGIT
-704 PIENAL
+704 PVENAL
-710 NALDATTNRPNSA
+710 NALDAATNRPNSA

-737 KVGAEKLKSFLEK
+737 KVAVEKLKSFLEK
-750 ATDNEQYCVI
+750 AIDNEQYCII
-760 FVHDFKQIKT
+760 FAHDYKQIKN
-770 NYHFDKLRELLS
+770 NYHLDKLRELLN

-795 ENLNAIKNNL
+795 ENLNALKSGL
-805 PPPSALNNLN
+805 PSPSELN
-815 ALLIELSKDSVTEFR
+815 ALFIELSKDSHTEFR

>member
-1 MKPKS
+1 
-6 MKEKPRGAMM
+6 MKEKLRGAMM

-52 STLKIE
+52 IVSPIE
-58 EYQKSIRQIQA
+58 EYQKSIRQVQA

-79 EGAYPQFLSCGLLQV
+79 TTTYPKFLSCGLLEIK
-94 RGKNGANMEFLLPK
+94 GKNGANMEFLLPK

-127 LREMLMHLLS
+127 LREMLMRLLS

-172 YQQRILTER
+172 YQKRILTES

-205 FRDFA
+205 YKDFA
-210 HYNEEATDRLP
+210 HYNENEKDP
-221 LKVLFLSGVDALSQN
+221 LLLKALFLSGVDALSQN

-267 AEDLKKHAEFFRD
+267 AEDLKRYAEFFKD
-280 TTSFERFKYLNVEVI
+280 TTSFERLKYLNVEVI

-312 KAYYEKKKAV
+312 KAYYEKKKVV
-322 KRELKDLQRDKEF
+322 KSELKALQKDEKF
-335 WTESSQYEVSVPVGW
+335 WTESSQHEVSVPVGW
-350 DINHTEVCFKIC
+350 DINHKKVCFEIGNA
-362 KEQNH
+362 QNH

-389 AFYYDPDEVQL
+389 AFYYAPDEVQL

-415 DPNILEHARLVSVAS
+415 DPILEHARLVSVAS
-430 SVGFGVSF
+430 SVGFGMSF
-438 LSWLCDEIKKRSELF
+438 LRWLCKEMQERANLF
-453 KQFNVKDLSDYR
+453 KQFKVKDLSDYR
-465 KHEKMPRLIVVI
+465 KHEKMPRLIVVV
-477 DEFQVLFSD
+477 DEFQVLFGD
-486 NSTKGK
+486 NKSTKAV
-492 EGVERSLNTLLK
+492 EGHLNTLLK

-521 GGEIDSSIKA
+521 GTDINPSFKA

-543 DDSTKILD
+543 DDSAKILD
-551 DDVACELVRPEGIFN
+551 DDAACELVRPEGIFN

-592 KIHAEFNQRNLTP
+592 KIHAEFNQRNLAP

-639 QKDLI
+639 QEDLI

-695 DVQKEYGIT
+695 DAQKEYGIT
-704 PIENAL
+704 PVENIL
-710 NALDATTNRPNSA
+710 SVLDTAMNP
-723 LVIDNLNEAKEWHD
+723 
-737 KVGAEKLKSFLEK
+737 K
-750 ATDNEQYCVI
+750 AC
-760 FVHDFKQIKT
+760 
-770 NYHFDKLRELLS
+770 
-782 NHFKQCLAFRCNG
+782 
-795 ENLNAIKNNL
+795 
-805 PPPSALNNLN
+805 
-815 ALLIELSKDSVTEFR
+815 
-830 PFSL
+830 

>member
-1 MKPKS
+1 
-6 MKEKPRGAMM
+6 
-16 NILRI
+16 
-21 KMIDAGNLLKELDD
+21 MIDAGNLLKELDD

-52 STLKIE
+52 IVSPIE
-58 EYQKSIRQIQA
+58 DYQKSIRQIQA

-79 EGAYPQFLSCGLLQV
+79 TTTYPKFLSCGLLEIK
-94 RGKNGANMEFLLPK
+94 GKNGANMEFLLPK

-127 LREMLMHLLS
+127 LREMLMRLLS

-159 LARRLLDKDNDFI
+159 LARRLLHKDNDFI
-172 YQQRILTER
+172 YQQRILTES

-210 HYNEEATDRLP
+210 HYNEKEKDRLP
-221 LKVLFLSGVDALSQN
+221 LKALFLSGVDALSKD

-267 AEDLKKHAEFFRD
+267 AEDLKNDAEFFKDR
-280 TTSFERFKYLNVEVI
+280 TSFERLKYLNVEIV
-295 NDQGIKSQH
+295 NDHGIQSQH
-304 MKDFADKI
+304 MQDFADKI
-312 KAYYEKKKAV
+312 KAYYEQKKEV

-335 WTESSQYEVSVPVGW
+335 WAKSSQHEVVVPVGW
-350 DINHTEVCFKIC
+350 DINHKEVCFEIG
-362 KEQNH
+362 EAQNH

-389 AFYYDPDEVQL
+389 AFYYAPNEVQL

-415 DPNILEHARLVSVAS
+415 NPSPLEHARLVSVAS

-438 LSWLCDEIKKRSELF
+438 LSWLCDEIKKRAELF

-465 KHEKMPRLIVVI
+465 KHDEMPRLIVVI

-492 EGVERSLNTLLK
+492 ESVERSLNTLLK

-516 TQTMR
+516 TQTMH
-521 GGEIDSSIKA
+521 GAEIDSSFKA

-543 DDSTKILD
+543 DDSAKILD
-551 DDVACELVRPEGIFN
+551 DDAACEIQKPEGIFN
-566 NNGGHQKYHTKM
+566 NNGGNRKYHTKM

-592 KIHAEFNQRNLTP
+592 KIHAEFNQRNLAP
-605 IDRKIYNGETPLKMP
+605 IDRKIYNGETPLKIP

-656 VSQDLNARIALMKL
+656 VSQNLQDRIALMKL

-682 VFCNKEKRLIRSF
+682 VFCNKEKRLIRFF
-695 DVQKEYGIT
+695 DAQKEYGIT
-704 PIENAL
+704 PVENIL
-710 NALDATTNRPNSA
+710 SVLDTAMNPNSA
-723 LVIDNLNEAKEWHD
+723 LVIDNLNEAKELHD

-750 ATDNEQYCVI
+750 AIDNEQYCVI
-760 FVHDFKQIKT
+760 FAHDFRQIKT
-770 NYHFDKLRELLS
+770 NYHFDKLKDLLN
-782 NHFKQCLAFRCNG
+782 NHFKQCLAFRCNE

-805 PPPSALNNLN
+805 PPPSRLN
-815 ALLIELSKDSVTEFR
+815 ALFVELSKDSHTEFR
-830 PFSL
+830 PFSLQD

>member
-1 MKPKS
+1 
-6 MKEKPRGAMM
+6 MM

-52 STLKIE
+52 IVSRIE
-58 EYQKSIRQIQA
+58 DYQKSIRQIQA

-79 EGAYPQFLSCGLLQV
+79 TTTYPKFLSCGLLEIK
-94 RGKNGANMEFLLPK
+94 GKNGANMEFLLPK

-127 LREMLMHLLS
+127 LREMLMRLLS
-137 SAPLVQLEVIL
+137 SAPLVQLEIVLI
-148 VDALSLGGIFN
+148 DALSLGGIFN
-159 LARRLLDKDNDFI
+159 LARRLLDKNNDFI
-172 YQQRILTER
+172 YQQRILTES

-210 HYNEEATDRLP
+210 HYNENAKDRLP
-221 LKVLFLSGVDALSQN
+221 LKALFLSGVDALSQN

-256 VNLESEKNNKS
+256 VNLESEKNNQS
-267 AEDLKKHAEFFRD
+267 AEDLKRYAEFFKDR
-280 TTSFERFKYLNVEVI
+280 TSFERLKYLNVEVI

-335 WTESSQYEVSVPVGW
+335 WAKSSQHEVVVPVGW
-350 DINHTEVCFKIC
+350 DINHKEVCFEIGN
-362 KEQNH
+362 EQNH

-389 AFYYDPDEVQL
+389 AFYYAPNEIQL

-405 KEGVEFNAYT
+405 KEGVEFNAYVADT
-415 DPNILEHARLVSVAS
+415 PLEHARLVSVAS

-438 LSWLCDEIKKRSELF
+438 LSWLCDEIKKRAELF

-465 KHEKMPRLIVVI
+465 KHDEMPRLIVVI

-492 EGVERSLNTLLK
+492 ESVERSLNTLLK

-509 GVHLVLA
+509 GVHLILA

-521 GGEIDSSIKA
+521 GAEIDSSFKA

-543 DDSTKILD
+543 EDSTKILD
-551 DDVACELVRPEGIFN
+551 DDAACEIQKPEGIFN
-566 NNGGHQKYHTKM
+566 NNGGNRKYHTKM

-592 KIHAEFNQRNLTP
+592 KIHAEFNQRNLAP

-644 VEFESNESHLLV
+644 VEFENNESHLLV

-670 LFQNIKSANKEL
+670 LFQNLKSANKEL

-695 DVQKEYGIT
+695 DAQKEYGIT
-704 PIENAL
+704 PVENIL
-710 NALDATTNRPNSA
+710 SVLDTAMNPNSA
-723 LVIDNLNEAKEWHD
+723 LVIDNLNEAKELHD
-737 KVGAEKLKSFLEK
+737 KVGAEKLRSFLEK

-760 FVHDFKQIKT
+760 FVHDFRQIKT
-770 NYHFDKLRELLS
+770 NYHFDKLKELLN
-782 NHFKQCLAFRCNG
+782 NHFKQCLAFKCNG
-795 ENLNAIKNNL
+795 ENLNAIKSDL
-805 PPPSALNNLN
+805 PSPSRLN
-815 ALLIELSKDSVTEFR
+815 ALFIELSKDSHTEFR